1 MVQGMRSAA
10 KTNAAVAERVQWQLA
25 TLTCDQGVRGC
36 NEAMAHQDGHIAQR
50 AACYGANGALEGH
63 LHCAAVNP

>member
-25 TLTCDQGVRGC
+25 TLTCYQGVRGC
-36 NEAMAHQDGHIAQR
+36 NEAMAHQDGYVA
-50 AACYGANGALEGH
+50 
-63 LHCAAVNP
+63 